1 MSVIWKVDP
10 HHSEVQFKVKHLVIS
25 TVTGQFNAFDGTIE
39 APSEQGFTN
48 AKVNF
53 SVDAASVDT
62 HMKDRDEHLRSPDFF
77 DATTYPVLSFTSTAF
92 NKKDEDTYELIGNL
106 QIKEHTEQ
114 VTFHVDLGGVAQDAY
129 GNLKAGFEVRGKIS
143 RKAFGL
149 KWNSVTEAGAVVV
162 GDEVKMMLNLQFIKQ

>member
-1 MSVIWKVDP
+1 MAVIWKVDP

-25 TVTGQFNAFDGTIE
+25 TVTGQFNTFDGTME
-39 APSEQGFTN
+39 APNEQDFAN

-77 DATTYPVLSFTSTAF
+77 DAATYPVLLFTSTSF
-92 NKKDEDTYELIGNL
+92 NKKDEEAYELIGNL
-106 QIKEHTEQ
+106 RIKEHTER
-114 VTFHVDLGGVAQDAY
+114 VTFQVNLGGVAQDAY
-129 GNLKAGFEVRGKIS
+129 GNVKAGFEATGKIS